1 MSNVV
6 QFLENLAC
14 NPKPLSSEEFAT
26 GVIAAGLEPAEEK
39 ALVEKDI
46 IGLNRALGSRLNIM
60 CLIVPAENDE
70 PQEGEEK
77 EGDDQVPEQEIS
89 SRAA

>member
-6 QFLENLAC
+6 QFLEALAR
-14 NPKPLSSEEFAT
+14 NPKTLSAEEFTT
-26 GVIAAGLEPAEEK
+26 GVIEAGLEPAEEK
-39 ALVEKDI
+39 ALVEKDVV
-46 IGLNRALGSRLNIM
+46 GLNRVLGARLNVM

-77 EGDDQVPEQEIS
+77 EGDDQTPEQEIS